1 MQAHSMRSFRNAV
14 ALLLVLCGIIA
25 TQAAQA
31 APYAAMVMDAR
42 NGEVIFARN
51 HDTRLHP
58 ASLTK
63 MMTLYVAFEAIK
75 HGEVT
80 LDTQFTTSRRA
91 TQQAC
96 VCLGLRQGQ
105 KLSLRYLIRAA
116 ALRSANDAAVV
127 IAEGISG
134 SVEAFGE
141 RMTRT
146 ARAMGM
152 SNTTFLNPHGL
163 TQTGHVSTARDM
175 TILGRQLY
183 FDYPQYYNIFSRR
196 SDHAGVATVP
206 NTNRRFLDAYS
217 GADGIKTGYTRAAGF
232 NLTASA
238 QRGGKHII
246 VTMFGGSSAAAR
258 NAHVAEL
265 MDIGFSRA
273 ATRVATRA
281 PSTPGYQ
288 GRGTVAVAQAPVAPT
303 RNGDDDA
310 GAAAKTIR
318 LQMAVRR
325 SLRPTPRPARDP
337 DPAVLLA
344 VRESVDA
351 VVSDLAAAVSV
362 EGDDATAE
370 VAALAPDT
378 LPLTPPARPE
388 TILADAEDRSPAAED
403 ELALAAVAGF
413 RMADPL
419 PEDPE
424 AEDRQAAAAPL
435 TEDRDETSTT
445 AQDSLAMAVA
455 AGFPLADP
463 DLTPDTDDMPEPES
477 QAQAAAQET
486 PEAQPDARAASEGV
500 DFATAAGVDAAL
512 PLTAPADGTEV
523 AAELSGQPADPD
535 EGVIW
540 IGAEASFMDDGPQPL
555 AGPDTPAGLQAELD
569 AAPDTAQAL
578 SGITLT
584 SATVDVRDD
593 AELHAIA
600 SAAEARGAIQSVP
613 SAPEIIPRLST
624 SDGGRLWGVSL
635 GQFNSRAAAERSLIT
650 VKMAEANALGNGVSR
665 IRQTSGRFEASFAGL
680 TQTEAERACLRLQAR
695 RMDCILARP

>member
-1 MQAHSMRSFRNAV
+1 MQAHPMRSFRNAV

-91 TQQAC
+91 TQQTC
-96 VCLGLRQGQ
+96 VCLGLREGQ

-196 SDHAGVATVP
+196 SDDAGVAHVP

-238 QRGGKHII
+238 KRGGKHII
-246 VTMFGGSSAAAR
+246 ATMFGGSSTAAR

-273 ATRVATRA
+273 ATRVAARA
-281 PSTPGYQ
+281 PRTPAYQ
-288 GRGTVAVAQAPVAPT
+288 GRGSVAVAQAAPT

-325 SLRPTPRPARDP
+325 SPRPTPRPLRDP

-351 VVSDLAAAVSV
+351 VVSDIAAALPV
-362 EGDDATAE
+362 EAEAETVAAE
-370 VAALAPDT
+370 VAALAPEV
-378 LPLTPPARPE
+378 LSRAPPARPE
-388 TILADAEDRSPAAED
+388 TILIEAGDVSPTALD
-403 ELALAAVAGF
+403 DLALATTAGF
-413 RMADPL
+413 GLADPDADNPDVGESL
-419 PEDPE
+419 
-424 AEDRQAAAAPL
+424 AAATAPR
-435 TEDRDETSTT
+435 EDADETSAA
-445 AQDSLAMAVA
+445 AQDALALAVD
-455 AGFPLADP
+455 AGFPLADADMP
-463 DLTPDTDDMPEPES
+463 PGAEDMPEGES
-477 QAQAAAQET
+477 QIAAQGTLEPAADASAPSEDLET
-486 PEAQPDARAASEGV
+486 AVAS
-500 DFATAAGVDAAL
+500 DAAL
-512 PLTAPADGTEV
+512 PQTGPEDSTEIAADLTDQNGRPNGAV
-523 AAELSGQPADPD
+523 
-535 EGVIW
+535 VW
-540 IGAEASFMDDGPQPL
+540 IGAEASFMDDGPPPL
-555 AGPDTPAGLQAELD
+555 AGSDTALAAHADLD
-569 AAPDTAQAL
+569 AAPDRASAL
-578 SGITLT
+578 TGITLT
-584 SATVDVRDD
+584 SAPVNVRED
-593 AELHAIA
+593 AELQAIA
-600 SAAEARGAIQSVP
+600 SAAEARGGMLSVT
-613 SAPEIIPRLST
+613 SAPEIVPRLST

-695 RMDCILARP
+695 RMDCTLARP